1 MTEEI
6 RQGEKREKPLFSLDS
21 IMSKKDLRKMVY
33 TATFFKNWYSIP
45 GIVLGCFII
54 NFVMGKI
61 RNVSDWKIM
70 LSSFLVVLLVAFLLI
85 VLRIEMRNKNRI
97 KYDGA
102 LIINRPLRLNFFED
116 RIEATTGK
124 AGETSSLR
132 YDSFYRL
139 METRDYFLFFHN
151 ESQISLLRKSEI
163 EDQGKFKAFIL
174 KKFPGKFRQ
183 LKFI

>member
-1 MTEEI
+1 MTEANETKV
-6 RQGEKREKPLFSLDS
+6 RKEKPLFSLDS
-21 IMSKKDLRKMVY
+21 IMGKSDLRKMIY
-33 TATFFKNWYSIP
+33 IATFFKNRYSIP
-45 GIVLGCFII
+45 GMILGCFII
-54 NFVMGKI
+54 NFIIGKLKHISNIAVMTG
-61 RNVSDWKIM
+61 
-70 LSSFLVVLLVAFLLI
+70 SFLVLVVVAFLLI

-124 AGETSSLR
+124 AEQTSSLK
-132 YDSFYRL
+132 YDSFYKL
-139 METRDYFLFFHN
+139 METKDYFLFFHN

-163 EDQGKFKAFIL
+163 DDEDSFKSFIL
-174 KKFPGKFRQ
+174 KKFPNKFKQ